1 MTKQNDKKK
10 TIEEQLGI
18 NKNEILWLQ
27 YSVDSKL
34 KYLVTSDKFRDTYY
48 LYEVVSQSF
57 QIKICEIR
65 RIIIR
70 SRIRACRFIY
80 VDVYDLYLTNNDQ

>member
-27 YSVDSKL
+27 YSVQSKL

-48 LYEVVSQSF
+48 LYEIIDNKVVKTKYKNSNPLELYN
-57 QIKICEIR
+57 KMEMIR
-65 RIIIR
+65 
-70 SRIRACRFIY
+70 
-80 VDVYDLYLTNNDQ
+80 

>member
-1 MTKQNDKKK
+1 MAKQNDKPIK

-34 KYLVTSDKFRDTYY
+34 KYLITSDKFRDTYY
-48 LYEVVSQSF
+48 LYEVVDGQAVKSKYKSETPDLLYKW
-57 QIKICEIR
+57 IKE
-65 RIIIR
+65 
-70 SRIRACRFIY
+70 
-80 VDVYDLYLTNNDQ
+80 